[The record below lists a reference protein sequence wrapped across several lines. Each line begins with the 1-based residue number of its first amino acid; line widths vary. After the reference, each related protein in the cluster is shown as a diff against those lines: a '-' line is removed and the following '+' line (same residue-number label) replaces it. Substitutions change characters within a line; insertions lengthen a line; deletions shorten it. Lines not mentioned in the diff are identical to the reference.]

1 MSSKMYTNYWQFVTY
16 IVLNICFLL
25 TLDEFCPHF
34 EELWQ
39 NYYFSCNIP
48 PGIYKPM
55 GTGIQKLKIYSLK
68 KQVKQKE
75 QVGRN
80 IPRENGRSGV
90 QSELTSE

>member
-1 MSSKMYTNYWQFVTY
+1 
-16 IVLNICFLL
+16 
-25 TLDEFCPHF
+25 
-34 EELWQ
+34 
-39 NYYFSCNIP
+39 
-48 PGIYKPM
+48 M